1 MLTTENIFYAIF
13 PSILGIIIVYKS
25 DKNREPIKSIHYA
38 VSLGIFFCIPVTLL
52 IVGLIEP
59 FFGEIEGLILWSFIN
74 STFYSSIPEELC
86 KYLALIYIWKNH
98 KEFDE
103 PADCIVYGASVA
115 LGFAAIENIGYLNEY
130 GDSVLLLR
138 AFSSV
143 PIHAACGMLIG
154 VELRKQRYDKS
165 NAATISHMDAIIP
178 AITLHAAYNFSIF
191 AGFGYIAIGIVI
203 LSFYLIK
210 RMIATNKLL

>member
-1 MLTTENIFYAIF
+1 MLTAENIFYAIL
-13 PSILGIIIVYKS
+13 PSLLGVIIVYKS
-25 DKNREPIKSIHYA
+25 DKNREPIKSILYA
-38 VSLGIFFCIPVTLL
+38 FSLGIFFCIPATLL
-52 IVGLIEP
+52 LVELIKP
-59 FFGEIEGLILWSFIN
+59 FLGESENLILWSFIN
-74 STFYSSIPEELC
+74 STFYSSIPEELF

-115 LGFAAIENIGYLNEY
+115 LGFAAVENIVYLYSY
-130 GDSVLLLR
+130 GDSVLVPR
-138 AFSSV
+138 ALSSV

-165 NAATISHMDAIIP
+165 NTATISHMDAVVP
-178 AITLHAAYNFSIF
+178 AITLHAVYNFCIF
-191 AGFGYIAIGIVI
+191 AELGYVAIGIVI

-210 RMIATNKLL
+210 RMIAANRML